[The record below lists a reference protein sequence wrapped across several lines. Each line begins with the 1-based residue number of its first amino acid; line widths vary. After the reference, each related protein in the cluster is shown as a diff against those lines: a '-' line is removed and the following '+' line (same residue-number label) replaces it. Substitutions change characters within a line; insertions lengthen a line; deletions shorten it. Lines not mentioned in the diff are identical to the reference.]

1 MNEEKIN
8 QILKNQMTIM
18 AVLRDVAKDNNK
30 DGYIGSLNDKRKET
44 NDLLNPAIQP
54 TIKERTHD
62 ALSENDGGD
71 KR

>member
-30 DGYIGSLNDKRKET
+30 DGYIGSLNDKRRET
-44 NDLLNPAIQP
+44 NELINPKINP
-54 TIKERTHD
+54 TIKERTHN
-62 ALSENDGGD
+62 ALCEENVGGR
-71 KR
+71 K